1 MRRTQQAFP
10 VGLYGML
17 LFALCWLTLPTVFAP
32 LERWGLGLVSLVP
45 EFAADWRGT
54 PVHAAEPAVTARLQE
69 LTFDLDVRTARHD
82 IGSAARFVPA
92 GWEPVHC
99 AVLSADSRRGGGGQ
113 PAELLLD
120 HSYAELAG
128 CSTFVTKADVL
139 LGYLVFP
146 GEALAGEDEPDDPA
160 RVILLNH
167 RAAAP
172 VMAETSQASGGAL
185 QMIVGPAAVVDPAP
199 LRVDLWDN
207 PYAASRLRHGG
218 QSVHVVPLDRA
229 GTQPPPGLWLGRTR
243 IWGYDSE
250 AGQDPLTIGV
260 YVVTPFEP
268 RSLSHVVV
276 WRQRGVSAP
285 VQPLRQRLQRIPARL
300 MDLPGAAG
308 RRFLLSAAA
317 AVPGDAAVV
326 HEGLCIGT
334 TRGLSFGNALVT
346 SFLGSRRRWNLI
358 LLPSEAD
365 GRPRELSAD
374 VVDAD
379 AGDALLR
386 CHGDSYDGFHAPLPR
401 GYLFTGSNG
410 RGCPAG
416 LFLGAAE
423 PGDELDELL
432 VTIPLQTGPLDVEV
446 LVPGGEP

>member
-1 MRRTQQAFP
+1 
-10 VGLYGML
+10 ML

-45 EFAADWRGT
+45 ELAASWRGT
-54 PVHAAEPAVTARLQE
+54 PVHAAEPAVAARLQE
-69 LTFDLDVRTARHD
+69 LTFDLEVRTAKHD

-99 AVLSADSRRGGGGQ
+99 AVLSADSRRGGGDQ
-113 PAELLLD
+113 PCELLLD

-128 CSTFVTKADVL
+128 CSAYVTKADVL
-139 LGYLVFP
+139 LGYLVQP

-172 VMAETSQASGGAL
+172 VMAETARTSGGAL
-185 QMIVGPAAVVDPAP
+185 QMIVGPAAVADPAP

-207 PYAASRLRHGG
+207 PFTASRLRHGG
-218 QSVHVVPLDRA
+218 QLVHVVPLDRVDD
-229 GTQPPPGLWLGRTR
+229 QPPPGLWLGRTLV
-243 IWGYDSE
+243 WGYDGE
-250 AGQDPLTIGV
+250 VGQDPLAIGV
-260 YVVTPFEP
+260 YVSTPFEP

-285 VQPLRQRLQRIPARL
+285 QPPLRERSRRIPARL
-300 MDLPGAAG
+300 WDLPGAAG
-308 RRFLLSAAA
+308 RRFLLSASA
-317 AVPGDAAVV
+317 AVPSGAAVV
-326 HEGLCIGT
+326 HAGLCIGT

-358 LLPSEAD
+358 LLPSAAGE
-365 GRPRELSAD
+365 RPRELSAE
-374 VVDAD
+374 VVETD
-379 AGDALLR
+379 AGVAVLR
-386 CHGDSYDGFHAPLPR
+386 CRSDSYDGFHAPLPR

-423 PGDELDELL
+423 PGYELEELQ
-432 VTIPLQTGPLDVEV
+432 VTIPIEAGPLDVEV
-446 LVPGGEP
+446 LVPGGER